1 MSKRLDTAPGGPALR
16 DRDPS
21 RVHWMELFFDLIF
34 VALIG
39 QLAHGLHEEPTVVG
53 LAVFLALFASV
64 WWSWVNLTFVVN
76 ASPDLTS
83 RGLGA
88 VMMVAMFA
96 VGAIAVA
103 APEAIGER
111 APLFAAGNAV
121 LRLLLLALWLRRTRG
136 DGAAARSR
144 VLIYNG
150 MTALLWMVSAV
161 LPAPVSFALWA
172 LALIVEVAMLVG
184 TFRSW
189 GGAAMARLDVEHL
202 SERFGLL
209 VIIVLGESVL
219 TTVAAVNTHWS
230 LDSAVAAA
238 LALAIV
244 AFLAWSFFF
253 HGADALRAGLDTL
266 RERAHSRAI
275 RDIIGFLPYPLLAG
289 VTVIAGAIAVAIHHP
304 GEPLPRVSAVSL
316 CAGVA
321 LYYFTNALIAVRLG
335 DDLSSVSVWA
345 TPAVALPLAI
355 VPIALALPALAALAA
370 VAVALAITAAL
381 TASLAHRRRRGPR
394 GSEVTAGVA

>member
-1 MSKRLDTAPGGPALR
+1 MSNRLDSAPDAAALR

-39 QLAHGLHEEPTVVG
+39 QLAHGLHAEPTVAG

-64 WWSWVNLTFVVN
+64 WWSWVNLTFAVN
-76 ASPDLTS
+76 ASPDLTR

-88 VMMVAMFA
+88 VMMIAMFA

-103 APEAIGER
+103 APETIGER
-111 APLFAAGNAV
+111 APLFAAGNAL
-121 LRLLLLALWLRRTRG
+121 LRVLLLFLWLRRTRG
-136 DGAAARSR
+136 EGAAARSR

-150 MTALLWMVSAV
+150 LTALLWIVSAV
-161 LPAPVSFALWA
+161 LPAPASFALWA
-172 LALIVEVAMLVG
+172 LALIVEVVMLVG

-219 TTVAAVNTHWS
+219 TTVAAVNAHWS
-230 LDSAVAAA
+230 PDSAAAAA
-238 LALAIV
+238 LALALV
-244 AFLAWSFFF
+244 SFLAWSFFF
-253 HGADALRAGLDTL
+253 YGADALRVGLDTL
-266 RERAHSRAI
+266 REREHSRAI
-275 RDIIGFLPYPLLAG
+275 RDIVGFLPYPLLAG

-304 GEPLPRVSAVSL
+304 GEPLPGVSAVSL

-335 DDLSSVSVWA
+335 DDLSSVLVWA

-355 VPIALALPALAALAA
+355 VPIALAFPALASLAA
-370 VAVALAITAAL
+370 VVVVLAITATV
-381 TASLAHRRRRGPR
+381 TASLAHRRRQRPR
-394 GSEVTAGVA
+394 RSAATAGVT